1 MTINSFTSFSIE
13 IISWLLSK
21 SRPNNSWLLT
31 KSRPKNQNKFKF
43 QSQIDA
49 GRETYINELVL
60 DKGIRN
66 LCPALFRWHHLTA
79 LYLDNNNVEKLPP
92 AISELIHLQKLD
104 VSRNMLRFLPPEI
117 GDLIQL
123 RDFSISNNYIRTLP
137 YELGRLFQLQ
147 NFGILGN
154 PLPNDILSLYHEPNG
169 LKKLLEFMLDH
180 LNGKTITHISE
191 FTSSEH
197 T

>member
-1 MTINSFTSFSIE
+1 M
-13 IISWLLSK
+13 
-21 SRPNNSWLLT
+21 
-31 KSRPKNQNKFKF
+31 
-43 QSQIDA
+43 
-49 GRETYINELVL
+49 
-60 DKGIRN
+60 
-66 LCPALFRWHHLTA
+66 
-79 LYLDNNNVEKLPP
+79 EKLPP

-191 FTSSEH
+191 FTSTRWGKNPH
-197 T
+197 VIQKFTY